1 MKYRKKDHSIAI
13 FFQILMS
20 LILIISCVF
29 IHMKKNEAAV
39 FAGAFGYEKVD
50 ENLTFS
56 DLAEVIERAARG
68 K

>member
-1 MKYRKKDHSIAI
+1 LKYRRKNHSIVI

-29 IHMKKNEAAV
+29 IHMKKDESAV
-39 FAGAFGYEKVD
+39 SAGAFGYEKVD

>member
-1 MKYRKKDHSIAI
+1 
-13 FFQILMS
+13 MS

-29 IHMKKNEAAV
+29 IHMKKDESAV
-39 FAGAFGYEKVD
+39 SAGAFGYEKVD